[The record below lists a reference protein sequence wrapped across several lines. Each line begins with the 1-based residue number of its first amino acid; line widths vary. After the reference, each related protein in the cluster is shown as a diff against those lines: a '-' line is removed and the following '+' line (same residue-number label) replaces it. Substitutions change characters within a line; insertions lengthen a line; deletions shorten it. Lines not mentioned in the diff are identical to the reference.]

1 MLSTH
6 TIHSL
11 NQFLKS
17 RWAHI
22 FSGVLLGSIYMFFAY
37 AHLIGY
43 LKSRNEAL
51 LIFAV
56 CEAFVVAIYIF
67 RSKPISISIKAYDWF
82 IAVIGTFF
90 PLFFR
95 PAEWGVLPMANNLI
109 IFGAV
114 IEIMSLLSL
123 NYSFALVAAQRVIKT
138 AWMYRVIRH
147 PIYASYF
154 LIFLGYF
161 LTNSTLQNGFVY
173 VVSMVF
179 LYLRILSEEKHLSLD
194 PLYREYKLKVPYK
207 LIPYII

>member
-1 MLSTH
+1 MLSSDAVH
-6 TIHSL
+6 RLS
-11 NQFLKS
+11 QFLKS

-22 FSGVLLGSIYMFFAY
+22 LSGGLLGLIYMFFAY
-37 AHLIGY
+37 AHLVGF
-43 LKSRNEAL
+43 LKSSNGAL
-51 LIFAV
+51 LIFAIS
-56 CEAFVVAIYIF
+56 EAFVVAIYIF
-67 RSKPISISIKAYDWF
+67 RSKPVSISVRAYDWLVA
-82 IAVIGTFF
+82 IIGTFS

-95 PAEWGVLPMANNLI
+95 PADWGVLPIANNLI
-109 IFGAV
+109 MLGAV

-138 AWMYRVIRH
+138 SWMYSVIRH

-154 LIFLGYF
+154 LILLGYV
-161 LTNSTLQNGFVY
+161 LSNSTLQNGFVY